1 MTPIHGR
8 PTEVVVR
15 HFPWHWEGDH
25 LIKGEM
31 ARHEALTQRLK
42 IEVFFAYPH
51 NPWQRLA
58 NEN

>member
-8 PTEVVVR
+8 PIEVAARQV
-15 HFPWHWEGDH
+15 PGHWEGD
-25 LIKGEM
+25 LTKGEM

-42 IEVFFAYPH
+42 IEVFYAYPH

-58 NEN
+58 NKN